1 MDPTVLSPWV
11 GLALG
16 IVSLATAVWAI
27 ISKPGAKAQG
37 DVADLSKKID
47 NLITVQNSKIDGL
60 GSKIDKLEERTAVIE
75 AEMEHLPDR
84 DATHRLELAIVR
96 LEGRFDAIDERLNP
110 VSAMANRFQEYMLR
124 ER

>member
-27 ISKPGAKAQG
+27 ISKPGAKAQA
-37 DVADLSKKID
+37 DVTKLAEKVDTSHRDLSAK
-47 NLITVQNSKIDGL
+47 V
-60 GSKIDKLEERTAVIE
+60 DKVEERIAVIE

-96 LEGRFDAIDERLNP
+96 LEGRFDAIDERLTP
-110 VSAMANRFQEYMLR
+110 VSAMATRFQEYMLR
-124 ER
+124 GALK